1 MAEKLEDWINSHV
14 KNYKSMDDGDIYYGK
29 FFREENRPIIR
40 DPLAF
45 YSPADGTIFYQR
57 KVRPDQKLL
66 EVKGKKYALTDL
78 MMEDDLKDIDYYVMG
93 IFMSYYDVHVNRIP
107 TDGVLKYTY
116 LDSIKSNN
124 LPMIFVE
131 KGIFANDLNYKNLD
145 AEYLFNNERMR
156 NDIRYMKKGINY
168 TVMQIADK
176 DVDNITPFSV
186 DNPDNFTQCERFSF
200 IRWGSECDLIIPSHP
215 RYDFKFVQKELYH
228 VKAGIDKVVQ
238 IIEK

>member
-1 MAEKLEDWINSHV
+1 MAEKLEDWINTHV
-14 KNYKSMDDGDIYYGK
+14 KKYKAMEDGDIYYGR

-40 DPLAF
+40 DSNAF
-45 YSPADGTIFYQR
+45 YSPADGTIIYQR
-57 KVRPDQKLL
+57 KVRPDQRLL
-66 EVKGKKYALTDL
+66 EVKGRKYALTDL
-78 MMEDDLKDIDYYVMG
+78 MMDKDLKDINYYVMG

-107 TDGVLKYTY
+107 TDGLLSYKY
-116 LDSIKSNN
+116 LDSIQSNN

-131 KGIFANDLNYKNLD
+131 KGIFSNDLNYKDLN

-176 DVDNITPFSV
+176 DVDNITHFSV
-186 DNPDNFTQCERFSF
+186 DSPDTFTQCERFSF
-200 IRWGSECDLIIPSHP
+200 IRWGSEADLIIPEHP
-215 RYDFKFVQKELYH
+215 KYDFKFIQKELYH
-228 VKAGIDKVVQ
+228 VKAGVDKVVQ